1 MKRKIINIFG
11 WYGVAAI
18 LGAYALLNFGMLEAR
33 SIIYQLLNL
42 TGAMGVGV
50 DALNDKDWQPVVL
63 NLVWAVI
70 AIVSLII
77 SLSQ

>member
-18 LGAYALLNFGMLEAR
+18 LGAYALLNFGILEAR

-42 TGAMGVGV
+42 TGAIGVGV

-70 AIVSLII
+70 AIGSIII
-77 SLSQ
+77 SFSQ

>member
-18 LGAYALLNFGMLEAR
+18 LGAYALLNFGILEAR

-42 TGAMGVGV
+42 TGAIGVGV

-70 AIVSLII
+70 AIVSIII
-77 SLSQ
+77 SFSQ

>member
-1 MKRKIINIFG
+1 MIKNRLINIFG

-18 LGAYALLNFGMLEAR
+18 LGAYALLNFRMLEAG

-42 TGAMGVGV
+42 TGAIGVGV

-77 SLSQ
+77 SLQ

>member
-18 LGAYALLNFGMLEAR
+18 LGAYALLNFGMLEVK

-42 TGAMGVGV
+42 TGAIGVGV

-70 AIVSLII
+70 AIVSIII
-77 SLSQ
+77 SFSQ